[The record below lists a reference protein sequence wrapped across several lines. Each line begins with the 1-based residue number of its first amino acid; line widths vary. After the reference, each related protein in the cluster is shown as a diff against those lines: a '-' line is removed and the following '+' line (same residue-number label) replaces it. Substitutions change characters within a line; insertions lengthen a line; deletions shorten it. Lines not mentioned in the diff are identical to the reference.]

1 LGGYLSGF
9 NIEASFGIPFGGTNS
24 PVPVEWTILD
34 NEGFAESTFTQSY
47 SSSFITSGHIGYGI
61 PVARFLR
68 LTPRV
73 GVSAYTI
80 KSSSGSPYTQT
91 TYVLSGVAA
100 LRTEVAFNQRLG
112 IHVTPQYNL
121 PLSRGTI
128 AQDICRASSD
138 INRWNNG
145 FYLSVGLWINL
156 FSAK

>member
-1 LGGYLSGF
+1 M
-9 NIEASFGIPFGGTNS
+9 
-24 PVPVEWTILD
+24 
-34 NEGFAESTFTQSY
+34 
-47 SSSFITSGHIGYGI
+47 SGHIGYGI

-80 KSSSGSPYTQT
+80 KSTSDSPYAQT

-100 LRTEVAFNQRLG
+100 LRTEVAFSQRLG
-112 IHVTPQYNL
+112 IHVTPQYTI

-128 AQDICRASSD
+128 ARDICRASSD